1 MAKLLVP
8 LDGSEFAEAVLSEGL
23 KPYGPEGTQVVFFH
37 CVDLNKL
44 YARVGHEPAQF
55 YIDAE
60 RQYRSEKE
68 GYLKGIVEKLQELG
82 YSASSRMAIGDPVES
97 ILQAAMEEEVDA
109 IVMATHGRSGL
120 ERFFVG
126 SVTEGVLRLSRWL
139 VIVVPASRVN
149 V

>member
-1 MAKLLVP
+1 MAKLLIP
-8 LDGSEFAEAVLSEGL
+8 LDGSEFAESVLSKGL
-23 KPYGPEGTQVVFFH
+23 KPYLTENTQVVLFH

-68 GYLKGIVEKLQELG
+68 GYLKGIVEKLQGLG

-97 ILQAAMEEEVDA
+97 ILQAAMEEDVDA

-149 V
+149 A